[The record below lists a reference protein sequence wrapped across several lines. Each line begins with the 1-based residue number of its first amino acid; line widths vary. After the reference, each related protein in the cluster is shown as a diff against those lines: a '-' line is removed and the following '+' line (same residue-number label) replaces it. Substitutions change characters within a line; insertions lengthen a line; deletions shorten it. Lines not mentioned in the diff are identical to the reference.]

1 MQPSPQETD
10 AVTRRLAKAMAAA
23 RYSDLPPNVLLDTR
37 RAILDWLGS
46 ALAGSIETP
55 ARLAQQ
61 IVAQLG
67 TSNDATVFSAPR
79 SSAAAA
85 ALANGVASHILE
97 LDDVH
102 KGSTLHGAAPI
113 IPAALAVAERERT
126 SGQSFILAV
135 ALGYDAALRIGEAV
149 NPDHYR
155 YWHPTGTAATFGA
168 AVAAGSLLGLDAA
181 RMLDALGTAGT
192 QAAGL
197 WEFNADGAMSKHL
210 HPGKA
215 AFNGVLAADLA
226 AAGFSGATRILEGER
241 GFFAATARTFD
252 PTRVTDGLGARWKI
266 TENCYKMHSCCG
278 HTHSAIDV
286 ALELRSR
293 AHTADIR
300 AINIETYGPGFEI
313 VKEPNPRTP
322 YAAKF
327 SLAYCVAA
335 ALVEGRVG
343 LEQFSADRFGP
354 DGVRRPAI
362 ASLLSHIRVNV
373 ADDLTAKYPTAWPV
387 RIAIELTD
395 RTVLRGAA
403 DFPRGNPENPVSTEE
418 LEGKFVAL
426 VEPRFGA
433 EVAQRGLALVSALD
447 GAGDMAT
454 VFADL
459 GPNAT
464 MPAESMS

>member
-1 MQPSPQETD
+1 MHQSPLEAD
-10 AVTRRLAKAMAAA
+10 AVTRRLAKAMATA
-23 RYSDLPPNVLLDTR
+23 RYGDLPPHVLIDTR

-46 ALAGSIETP
+46 ALAGSLETP

-79 SSAAAA
+79 SSAAGA

-113 IPAALAVAERERT
+113 IPAALAVAEREHAD
-126 SGQSFILAV
+126 GQSFILAV

-155 YWHPTGTAATFGA
+155 YWHPTGTVATFGA
-168 AVAAGSLLGLDAA
+168 AIAAGSLLRLDTA

-226 AAGFSGATRILEGER
+226 AAGFTGATRILEGER
-241 GFFAATARTFD
+241 GFFAATARSFD
-252 PTRVTDGLGARWKI
+252 ATRITDGLGARWKI
-266 TENCYKMHSCCG
+266 SENCYKMHSCCG
-278 HTHSAIDV
+278 HTHSAIDT
-286 ALELRSR
+286 ALALRTSV
-293 AHTADIR
+293 ADIR

-327 SLAYCVAA
+327 SLSYCVAA

-354 DGVRRPAI
+354 DGVRHPAI
-362 ASLLSHIRVNV
+362 ASLLSHTRVNV
-373 ADDLTAKYPTAWPV
+373 ADDLTAKYPAAWPV
-387 RIAIELTD
+387 RIAIELSD
-395 RTVLRGAA
+395 GTVLRGAA
-403 DFPRGNPENPVSTEE
+403 DFPRGNPENPVTTEE
-418 LEGKFVAL
+418 IEAKFTAL
-426 VEPRFGA
+426 VAPRFGD
-433 EVAQRGLALVSALD
+433 EVAQRGLALVSAID
-447 GAGDMAT
+447 GVGDMAT
-454 VFADL
+454 LFVDL
-459 GPNAT
+459 VPNAG
-464 MPAESMS
+464 MPAETMS